1 MSDTK
6 DILLFRQVLE
16 EMGIPFQEGQGG
28 ITINGIPA
36 VQYLDEHDIFAV
48 PEEVQ
53 INFRGDDVTISDFI
67 GGILYYQRDGLGER
81 ELSTIKELCKQSNIK
96 VPENIVKTYLE
107 LYDPNGYFY
116 LDFYENRI
124 LPTKNYYNMRS
135 SNYFDRLSKDEKN
148 LVYKVVSRI

>member
-1 MSDTK
+1 M
-6 DILLFRQVLE
+6 
-16 EMGIPFQEGQGG
+16 
-28 ITINGIPA
+28 
-36 VQYLDEHDIFAV
+36 
-48 PEEVQ
+48 
-53 INFRGDDVTISDFI
+53 TISDFI

-81 ELSTIKELCKQSNIK
+81 ELSIIKDLCKQSDIK

-116 LDFYENRI
+116 LDFHEKRI

-148 LVYKVVSRI
+148 FVYKVVSRL

>member
-1 MSDTK
+1 MSDTE
-6 DILLFRQVLE
+6 DVLLFKQVLE

-36 VQYLDEHDIFAV
+36 TQYLDEHNIFAV
-48 PEEVQ
+48 PKEVQ

-67 GGILYYQRDGLGER
+67 GSILYYQRDGLGEK

-96 VPENIVKTYLE
+96 VPENIIKTYLE

-116 LDFYENRI
+116 LDFHEKRI
-124 LPTKNYYNMRS
+124 LPTKNYFDMRS
-135 SNYFDRLSKDEKN
+135 SNYFDRLSADEKN
-148 LVYKVVSRI
+148 LVYKVVSRL

>member
-1 MSDTK
+1 MVSK
-6 DILLFRQVLE
+6 DVLLFKQVLE

-36 VQYLDEHDIFAV
+36 VQYLDKHDIFAV

-67 GGILYYQRDGLGER
+67 GGILYYQRDGLGEK

-116 LDFYENRI
+116 LDFHEKRI
-124 LPTKNYYNMRS
+124 LPTKNYFDMRS
-135 SNYFDRLSKDEKN
+135 SNYFDRLSADEKN
-148 LVYKVVSRI
+148 LVYKVVSRL

>member
-1 MSDTK
+1 MVSK
-6 DILLFRQVLE
+6 DVLLFKQVLE

-28 ITINGIPA
+28 ITINGVPA
-36 VQYLDEHDIFAV
+36 TQYLDEHDIFAV

-67 GGILYYQRDGLGER
+67 GSILYYQRDGLGES

-148 LVYKVVSRI
+148 LVQKVVSRL